1 MTDEAG
7 AYYED
12 IINEMTLG
20 HKYIFDQFGVRP
32 TVAWHVDP
40 FGHSNQ
46 VMSLYADMG
55 FDTFTLDRI
64 HYDDDKYRKE
74 HQKMEFIE
82 RGSKSLDKESDIFV
96 HVLDSGYAAPAECNF
111 YATDAGQTYYWTPDD
126 QWAQWDDDLPTYV
139 VFLW

>member
-1 MTDEAG
+1 MADEAG
-7 AYYED
+7 THYED

-32 TVAWHVDP
+32 KVGWHIDP

-46 VMSLYADMG
+46 VSTLYSQMG
-55 FDTFTLDRI
+55 FDAFSIYRI
-64 HYDDDKYRKE
+64 HHDDVDKRMADKNL
-74 HQKMEFIE
+74 EFVW

-139 VFLW
+139 VFL

>member
-20 HKYIFDQFGVRP
+20 LKYIFDQFGVRP

-139 VFLW
+139 VFL

>member
-82 RGSKSLDKESDIFV
+82 RGSKSLDKESDIFLNY
-96 HVLDSGYAAPAECNF
+96 LDTGYKAPDECELF
-111 YATDAGQTYYWTPDD
+111 SQYGGGVQYTVDD
-126 QWAQWDDDLPTYV
+126 DRWVQWDEDLPTYV
-139 VFLW
+139 VSPM